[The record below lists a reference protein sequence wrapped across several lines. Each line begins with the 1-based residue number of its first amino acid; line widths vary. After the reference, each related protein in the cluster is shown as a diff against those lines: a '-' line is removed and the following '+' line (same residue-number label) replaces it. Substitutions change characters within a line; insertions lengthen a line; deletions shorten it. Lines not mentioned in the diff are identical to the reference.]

1 MKGAILMIINYISDY
16 DKGIVSSKE
25 INAIVLVKSIH
36 VYNHDEVKQSASR
49 DIKKIALILVDIMIQ
64 RNLINQ
70 LTYDAIIRK
79 YGS

>member
-1 MKGAILMIINYISDY
+1 MIINYISDY
-16 DKGIVSSKE
+16 DKGIVSTKE

-36 VYNHDEVKQSASR
+36 VYNYDEAKQSANR
-49 DIKKIALILVDIMIQ
+49 EIKQMGLMLVNIMLQ

>member
-1 MKGAILMIINYISDY
+1 MIINYISDY
-16 DKGIVSSKE
+16 DKGIVSTEE
-25 INAIVLVKSIH
+25 INAILLVKSTH
-36 VYNHDEVKQSASR
+36 VYNYDETKQLANR
-49 DIKKIALILVDIMIQ
+49 EIKQMALMLVNIMLQ